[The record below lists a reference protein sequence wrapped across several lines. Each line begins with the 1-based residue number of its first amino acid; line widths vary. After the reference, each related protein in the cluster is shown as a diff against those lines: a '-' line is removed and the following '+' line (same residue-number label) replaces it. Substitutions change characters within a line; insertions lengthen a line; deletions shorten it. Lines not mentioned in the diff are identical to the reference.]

1 MTRNLPVM
9 APADLFQH
17 PESPVKNAQ
26 ITANKLR
33 INNAITDRAKCIL
46 VMASASSRPPLPKSP
61 GK

>member
-1 MTRNLPVM
+1 M

-26 ITANKLR
+26 MTASKLR
-33 INNAITDRAKCIL
+33 INNAITDLAKCIL
-46 VMASASSRPPLPKSP
+46 VMASASSCPPLPKSP